1 VNGPD
6 FGSYRT
12 SGFTINDVQFPGSA
26 PQLLCMK
33 QAPQFQKLIHQDS
46 ECLHQNSNDNG
57 VRIVKFAT
65 SKNLVV
71 KGMMLPHQNIH
82 EYTWTSP
89 DGTTHNQHNHILIDR
104 GWHLSILHG

>member
-46 ECLHQNSNDNG
+46 NDNG
-57 VRIVKFAT
+57 VR
-65 SKNLVV
+65 
-71 KGMMLPHQNIH
+71 HC
-82 EYTWTSP
+82 
-89 DGTTHNQHNHILIDR
+89 HIKKCSCYEHDIPALK
-104 GWHLSILHG
+104 HS